1 MDFAIFFAAMAALIY
16 GADFIIKESERIAL
30 HFNISHFVIGAT
42 LVAFGTSL
50 PEMAASMIASYNHKS
65 DLAIANVIGSVS
77 FNITLVLGLVFLI
90 AKRINP
96 KRDLFAKDSAW
107 ILMPVVIFII
117 MSLDGELSRIEGF
130 LFLFL
135 MLAYILFLFASSKE
149 DLENEINE
157 DLVKDKFNW
166 FMSIALLA
174 IGFTFTI
181 GGANF
186 VVESGSNI
194 ARMFG
199 VSEWLIGLF
208 LISLGTSLPEFILS
222 RNSSQ
227 LNSLPELIVS
237 LVAIKKGNAD
247 MSIGNI
253 IGSNVANFSMVLGG
267 SALIAPLT
275 ISLKENYFDISI
287 LIAASIALLLI
298 LANRL
303 YNKAGAVFL
312 LLILALFINNA
323 LQSI

>member
-208 LISLGTSLPEFILS
+208 LISLGTSLPE
-222 RNSSQ
+222 
-227 LNSLPELIVS
+227 LIVS

>member
-208 LISLGTSLPEFILS
+208 LISLGTSLPE
-222 RNSSQ
+222 
-227 LNSLPELIVS
+227 LIVS
-237 LVAIKKGNAD
+237 LVAIKNGNAD